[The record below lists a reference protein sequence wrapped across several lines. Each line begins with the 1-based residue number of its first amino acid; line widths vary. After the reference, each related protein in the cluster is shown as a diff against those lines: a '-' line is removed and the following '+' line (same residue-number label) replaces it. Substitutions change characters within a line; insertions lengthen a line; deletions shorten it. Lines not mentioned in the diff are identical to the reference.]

1 MKKKIVIASFL
12 FFLAWIILPSFGCAA
27 ETDPNAGIH
36 LRQGEVAPAEGY
48 LFTDGGLVR
57 LINKLQA
64 VDTMEKRL
72 GIVQEELVLT
82 KEQVEQLKEAA
93 RNDMV
98 SRALADQIIGNQ
110 KQEREL
116 FMEILNQYRLSN
128 TELREDLK
136 ASRNETF
143 WAKVFGAI
151 GPIGLIIYGIAHGF

>member
-1 MKKKIVIASFL
+1 MKKKIVIVSL
-12 FFLAWIILPSFGCAA
+12 LLILAWMILPVFGCAA
-27 ETDPNAGIH
+27 EIDPNAGIH

-48 LFTDGGLVR
+48 LFTDGGLIR
-57 LINKLQA
+57 LINRLRA

-72 GIVQEELVLT
+72 EIAQEELSLT
-82 KEQVEQLKEAA
+82 KEQVEQLKGAA

-116 FMEILNQYRLSN
+116 FMEILNQYRLSLA
-128 TELREDLK
+128 ELREDLK
-136 ASRNETF
+136 SARNEVF
-143 WAKVFGAI
+143 WAKVFGAV